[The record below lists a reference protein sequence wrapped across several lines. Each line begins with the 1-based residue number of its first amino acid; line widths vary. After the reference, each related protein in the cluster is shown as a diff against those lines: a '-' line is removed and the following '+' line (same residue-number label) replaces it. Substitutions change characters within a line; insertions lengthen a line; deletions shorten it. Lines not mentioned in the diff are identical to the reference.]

1 MDNHS
6 PNEGPGKGLINVGQ
20 RMVTTLVSIVET
32 RVRLAIVELEEEK
45 ANLIQML
52 LMVGLTMLFTAFG
65 LMSLMILVIV
75 AVEPQY
81 RLMAIA
87 VTTGVLFALALI
99 LGIWVIVKSRRSTLL
114 SSSREELSTD
124 RKLLE
129 ERQS

>member
-75 AVEPQY
+75 AVEP
-81 RLMAIA
+81 
-87 VTTGVLFALALI
+87 
-99 LGIWVIVKSRRSTLL
+99 
-114 SSSREELSTD
+114 
-124 RKLLE
+124 
-129 ERQS
+129 